1 MGTDAARAADRS
13 LARRCAAGDADAQR
27 ALFQAHRER
36 VHVVLYR
43 ILGTNREMED
53 LAQEAFLEIFRS
65 LPRFRGEAQLSTWVD
80 RITTRVATRHLRR
93 KKGTPA
99 RLEAVAEPV
108 DGDDPAR
115 TVELREVAR
124 RLYGVLDALSPE
136 MRIAY
141 ALHVVDGRP
150 LREVAKLTD
159 ATLVAT
165 KTRVWRARRAVEAR
179 AARDPVLAEWVG

>member
-1 MGTDAARAADRS
+1 
-13 LARRCAAGDADAQR
+13 
-27 ALFQAHRER
+27 
-36 VHVVLYR
+36 VLYR

-80 RITTRVATRHLRR
+80 RITTRVAARHLRR
-93 KKGTPA
+93 KRGTPA

-124 RLYGVLDALSPE
+124 RLYAVLDRLSPE

-141 ALHVVDGRP
+141 ALHVVDGRS
-150 LREVAKLTD
+150 LREVAALTD

-165 KTRVWRARRAVEAR
+165 KTRVWRARRAVEER
-179 AARDPVLAEWVG
+179 AARDPLLREWVR

>member
-1 MGTDAARAADRS
+1 MQLGASETTPGGPADDSIGTFIDDA
-13 LARRCAAGDADAQR
+13 
-27 ALFQAHRER
+27 
-36 VHVVLYR
+36 
-43 ILGTNREMED
+43 
-53 LAQEAFLEIFRS
+53 LEIVQ
-65 LPRFRGEAQLSTWVD
+65 GTYINAM
-80 RITTRVATRHLRR
+80 TRLYCHDDNCCHNTHADID
-93 KKGTPA
+93 PS
-99 RLEAVAEPV
+99 EV